1 MNTRVTRWCA
11 VLVVCA
17 AFAVIAGTG
26 VSAAD
31 DPRMTPEERT
41 SLLNYLDRS
50 QREFEQ
56 LLDGVTDAQW
66 NWKAAPERWSVGE
79 VARHILISEDYL
91 FDQAMLAMKNPP
103 DAEWQA
109 KTGSK
114 TALLERALPN
124 RSTKV
129 QAPEPLNPLGT
140 VPMSRVQVLESFRQ
154 KRARTRQFAETTQL
168 PLREHLTKGLFPI
181 FDPLNAYQFVLYVP
195 LHNLRHN
202 QQIAEVKATPGYPA
216 R

>member
-1 MNTRVTRWCA
+1 MNVRVTRRCA
-11 VLVVCA
+11 VLFVCLVLA
-17 AFAVIAGTG
+17 IITRTG

-31 DPRMTPEERT
+31 DPRITAEERA
-41 SLLNYLDRS
+41 SLLSYLDRS

-56 LLDGVTDAQW
+56 LLDGVSDAQW
-66 NWKAAPERWSVGE
+66 AWKSSPERWSVGE

-91 FDQAMLAMKNPP
+91 FDQAMLAMKNPA
-103 DAEWQA
+103 DADWQA
-109 KTGSK
+109 KTGPK

-129 QAPEPLNPLGT
+129 QAPEPLNPIGT
-140 VPMSRVQVLESFRQ
+140 APMTRLHVIDAFRQ

-181 FDPLNAYQFVLYVP
+181 FDPLNAYQFVLYIP
-195 LHNLRHN
+195 LHNIRHN